1 MADTPFEKIKTSWTK
16 RYHTLLE
23 AKGVLASRQNLIC
36 LPEGVGHSA
45 GGMTVRQGV
54 NSCTACRDRAEAND
68 PAHPPE
74 ARLSVS
80 SSREG
85 RLKMTVVA
93 DYVAPA
99 PIEVASQEAVDALI
113 SNIKYSA
120 KTEQDLLEM
129 FQLATE
135 VAIIVS
141 CLTWDCRQCEYDYP
155 RYYAIP
161 RSTQPRAGF
170 RLAKGTEVLSMV
182 RWCGLPQIAE
192 PRGGL
197 VGAPYR
203 PGMAWYGVSMV

>member
-1 MADTPFEKIKTSWTK
+1 M
-16 RYHTLLE
+16 
-23 AKGVLASRQNLIC
+23 
-36 LPEGVGHSA
+36 
-45 GGMTVRQGV
+45 RQGV

-68 PAHPPE
+68 PAHPPD

-135 VAIIVS
+135 VAIIV
-141 CLTWDCRQCEYDYP
+141 
-155 RYYAIP
+155 
-161 RSTQPRAGF
+161 
-170 RLAKGTEVLSMV
+170 
-182 RWCGLPQIAE
+182 
-192 PRGGL
+192 
-197 VGAPYR
+197 
-203 PGMAWYGVSMV
+203 